1 MSIVKARSFREWNL
15 SGSNLDMKKIY
26 LYGNWKMNNTYSETE
41 KFFETFPS
49 AYEAVKADDLEVGIF
64 APFTS
69 LWPLSQAAKKSGF
82 VFGAQ
87 NVYFEEKGAFTGE
100 ISIPMLK
107 EYGVTHVII
116 GHSERRHIFFE
127 PDEMIA
133 KKVKAL
139 LDAGM
144 TPVFCY
150 GETLE
155 EREAGNTFKVMERQ
169 IKSAISA
176 LTPSEV
182 GKIIYAYEPVWA
194 IGTGKTAT
202 PAQAEEVCKWSR
214 ELIGEPKA
222 VILYGGSVKG
232 SNAKE
237 LLSMPDID
245 GALVGGASLKPASFL
260 EIYTAYKG

>member
-1 MSIVKARSFREWNL
+1 MS
-15 SGSNLDMKKIY
+15 KKIY

-41 KFFETFPS
+41 KFFEEFPA
-49 AYEAVKADDLEVGIF
+49 AYDAVKDANLEVGIF

-69 LWPLSQAAKKSGF
+69 LWPLSQGAKKCGI

-87 NVYFEEKGAFTGE
+87 NVYYEAKGAFTGE

-116 GHSERRHIFFE
+116 GHSERRHIFGE

-144 TPVFCY
+144 VPVFCY
-150 GETLE
+150 GETLD
-155 EREAGNTFKVMERQ
+155 ERESGNTFTVMERQ
-169 IKSAISA
+169 LKSAIKD
-176 LTPSEV
+176 LTPAEV
-182 GKIIYAYEPVWA
+182 AKIIYAYEPVWA
-194 IGTGKTAT
+194 IGTGKSAT
-202 PAQAEEVCKWSR
+202 SEQAQEVCEWSR
-214 ELIGEPKA
+214 KLIGDNSV

-237 LLSMPDID
+237 LLSMKDID
-245 GALVGGASLKPASFL
+245 GALVGGASLKPAPFL
-260 EIYTAYKG
+260 EIYSAYKG

>member
-1 MSIVKARSFREWNL
+1 MS
-15 SGSNLDMKKIY
+15 KKIY

-41 KFFETFPS
+41 KFFVDFEP
-49 AYEAVKADDLEVGIF
+49 AYAPFKGDANLEVGIF

-69 LWPLSQAAKKSGF
+69 LWPLSQGAKKNGI

-87 NVYFEEKGAFTGE
+87 NVYYEPKGAFTGE

-107 EYGVTHVII
+107 EYDVTHII
-116 GHSERRHIFFE
+116 LGHSERRHIFGE
-127 PDEMIA
+127 SDELIA
-133 KKVKAL
+133 KKVKAV
-139 LDAGM
+139 LDAGII
-144 TPVFCY
+144 PVFCY

-169 IKSAISA
+169 VKAAIDG
-176 LTPSEV
+176 LTPEETKKV
-182 GKIIYAYEPVWA
+182 IYAYEPVWA

-202 PAQAEEVCKWSR
+202 PDQAEEVCGWSR
-214 ELIGEPKA
+214 KLIGQPEA

-237 LLSMPDID
+237 LLSMQDID

-260 EIYTAYKG
+260 EIYGAYKG

>member
-1 MSIVKARSFREWNL
+1 MS
-15 SGSNLDMKKIY
+15 KKIY

-41 KFFETFPS
+41 KFFVDFAP

-69 LWPLSQAAKKSGF
+69 LWPLSQGAKKCGI

-87 NVYFEEKGAFTGE
+87 NVYYEPKGAFTGE

-107 EYGVTHVII
+107 EYDVTHII
-116 GHSERRHIFFE
+116 LGHSERRHIFLE
-127 PDEMIA
+127 SDEVIA
-133 KKVKAL
+133 KKTKAV
-139 LDAGM
+139 LDAGII
-144 TPVFCY
+144 PVFCY

-155 EREAGNTFKVMERQ
+155 EREAGNTFTVMERQ
-169 IKSAISA
+169 VKSAIA
-176 LTPSEV
+176 GLTPEETA
-182 GKIIYAYEPVWA
+182 KIIYAYEPVWA

-202 PAQAEEVCKWSR
+202 PDQAEEVCKWSR
-214 ELIGEPKA
+214 ELIGQKNA

>member
-1 MSIVKARSFREWNL
+1 MS
-15 SGSNLDMKKIY
+15 KKIY

-41 KFFETFPS
+41 KFFTEFPA
-49 AYEAVKADDLEVGIF
+49 AYDAVKDANLEVGIF

-69 LWPLSQAAKKSGF
+69 LWPLSQGAKKSGI

-87 NVYFEEKGAFTGE
+87 NVYYEPKGAFTGE

-107 EYGVTHVII
+107 EYDVTHIII
-116 GHSERRHIFFE
+116 GHSERRHIFGE
-127 PDEMIA
+127 SDELIA
-133 KKVKAL
+133 KKVKAV

-144 TPVFCY
+144 IPVLCY

-155 EREAGNTFKVMERQ
+155 ERESGNTFNVMERQ
-169 IKSAISA
+169 LKSAIEKLSPDEIA
-176 LTPSEV
+176 
-182 GKIIYAYEPVWA
+182 KIIYAYEPVWA

-202 PAQAEEVCKWSR
+202 PDQAEEVCAWSR
-214 ELIGEPKA
+214 KLIGNDSV

-237 LLSMPDID
+237 LLNMKDID

-260 EIYTAYKG
+260 EIYTAYKA

>member
-1 MSIVKARSFREWNL
+1 
-15 SGSNLDMKKIY
+15 MKKIY

-41 KFFETFPS
+41 KFFEEFTP
-49 AYEAVKADDLEVGIF
+49 AYAPFKEDKNLEVGIF

-69 LWPLSQAAKKSGF
+69 LWPLSQGAKKNGI

-87 NVYFEEKGAFTGE
+87 NVYYEPKGAFMGE

-107 EYGVTHVII
+107 EYDVTHIII
-116 GHSERRHIFFE
+116 GHSERRHIFLE
-127 PDEMIA
+127 SDEMIA
-133 KKVKAL
+133 KKTKAV
-139 LDAGM
+139 LDAGII
-144 TPVFCY
+144 PVLCY

-155 EREAGNTFKVMERQ
+155 ERESGNTFTVMERQ
-169 IKSAISA
+169 LKSAISS
-176 LTPSEV
+176 LTPAELN
-182 GKIIYAYEPVWA
+182 KIIYAYEPVWA

-202 PAQAEEVCKWSR
+202 PDQAEEVCGWSR
-214 ELIGEPKA
+214 KLIGDEKV

-237 LLSMPDID
+237 LLSMKDID

>member
-1 MSIVKARSFREWNL
+1 MS
-15 SGSNLDMKKIY
+15 KKIY

-41 KFFETFPS
+41 KFFEEFPA
-49 AYEAVKADDLEVGIF
+49 AYDAVKDANLEVGIF

-69 LWPLSQAAKKSGF
+69 LWPLSQGAKKCGM

-87 NVYFEEKGAFTGE
+87 NVYYEAKGAFTGE

-116 GHSERRHIFFE
+116 GHSERRHIFGE

-144 TPVFCY
+144 VPVFCY
-150 GETLE
+150 GETLD
-155 EREAGNTFKVMERQ
+155 ERESGNTFTVMERQ
-169 IKSAISA
+169 LKSAIKD
-176 LTPSEV
+176 LTPAEV
-182 GKIIYAYEPVWA
+182 AKIIYAYEPVWA
-194 IGTGKTAT
+194 IGTGKSAT
-202 PAQAEEVCKWSR
+202 SEQAQEVCEWSR
-214 ELIGEPKA
+214 KLIGDNSV

-237 LLSMPDID
+237 LLSMKDID
-245 GALVGGASLKPASFL
+245 GALVGGASLKPAPFL
-260 EIYTAYKG
+260 EIYSAYKG